1 MKKTIFLCL
10 LITLSIV
17 NSQTNLSL
25 ASDTPLTIS
34 DNSGVYVSGNFIS
47 IGTTT
52 IESKSDSFGALIVKG
67 NVSNGNTI
75 YYKRYVDSY
84 VNALSTGVWDLI
96 SAPLQNSSINSFV
109 ADNTGDIAT
118 AAINNGVTHYALRDY
133 DHVNDI
139 WVNHTSASVPSAGN
153 FDLGMGHQMASV
165 HGNTLTF
172 EGLVPLADQTQS
184 IVNDYVSSVI
194 SPRGQWNLIG
204 NPFPSYLNVNISAD
218 AANNFLSLNSG
229 VIDANF
235 LCVYKK
241 RADGSS
247 YDIYNNTSGHAYIN
261 PGEGFWV
268 AASRS
273 TPANIVFTEAM
284 QTFDFGDNSTVLDP
298 NDTSSEFYLKLY
310 EGQNYLKADTKF
322 YFDEDL
328 NYELDPGYDAGA
340 FNQSMELMSSLPTDD
355 QGIGMSINA
364 VSSDIFNT
372 TDGIPL
378 IVNRT
383 ANIPFR
389 LSLEDSNLDSDVDVY
404 LYDKQQGTYTDL
416 SFQDF
421 TLTPTS
427 NLSGKGR
434 FYVVFSPTSLGV
446 NDLDNN
452 LDISIYKAFDQNQ
465 INIEGLA
472 NVKIAN
478 VQLYNIIGQEVLN
491 KRLSANKFKH
501 SVSTIGLKTGI
512 YILKLEADTS
522 IITKKLIIN

>member
-1 MKKTIFLCL
+1 MKKIIFL
-10 LITLSIV
+10 
-17 NSQTNLSL
+17 LSL
-25 ASDTPLTIS
+25 MTISLSNAQDLTVASGALLTIA
-34 DNSGVYVSGNFIS
+34 NEGGVYVTGDLENS
-47 IGTTT
+47 GTTNFT
-52 IESKSDSFGALIVKG
+52 SKSDAFGALIVKG
-67 NVSNGNTI
+67 NVSNGNSI

-109 ADNTGDIAT
+109 TDNTGDIAT
-118 AAINNGVTHYALRDY
+118 AAISNGVTHYALRDY
-133 DHVNDI
+133 DHVNDT
-139 WVNHTSASVPSAGN
+139 WVNHTSVSVPSAGN

-184 IVNDYVSSVI
+184 IINNYVSSVI

-378 IVNRT
+378 IVNRP

-389 LSLEDSNLDSDVDVY
+389 LSLEDSTLDADVDVY

-446 NDLDNN
+446 NDLDDN

-465 INIEGLA
+465 INIEGLT
-472 NVKIAN
+472 NVNFAN

-491 KRLSANKFKH
+491 KRLAANKFKQ
-501 SVSTIGLKTGI
+501 SIPTTGLKTGI
-512 YILKLEADTS
+512 YILKLEADAAV
-522 IITKKLIIN
+522 ITKKLIIN

>member
-1 MKKTIFLCL
+1 MKKIIFL
-10 LITLSIV
+10 
-17 NSQTNLSL
+17 LSL
-25 ASDTPLTIS
+25 MTISLSNAQDLTVASGALLTIA
-34 DNSGVYVSGNFIS
+34 NEGGVYVTGDFENS
-47 IGTTT
+47 GTTNFT
-52 IESKSDSFGALIVKG
+52 SKSDAFGALIIRG
-67 NVSNGNTI
+67 NITAGNDFT
-75 YYKRYVDSY
+75 YNRYVNIVGS
-84 VNALSTGVWDLI
+84 GEWDLI
-96 SAPLQNSSINSFV
+96 GSPLENASINTFV
-109 ADNTGDIAT
+109 TDNAAAIAT
-118 AAINNGVTHYALRDY
+118 ANDGTDTHYALGTY

-139 WVNHTSASVPSAGN
+139 WTNYTSATVASAGN

-172 EGLVPLADQTQS
+172 EGLVPLEDQTQS

-229 VIDANF
+229 VIDANY
-235 LCVYKK
+235 LCIYKK

-268 AASRS
+268 AASRN
-273 TPANIVFTEAM
+273 TPANIVFTETM
-284 QTFDFGDNSTVLDP
+284 QTFDLSDNPTVADP

-364 VSSDIFNT
+364 ISSDIFNT
-372 TDGIPL
+372 TNGIPL
-378 IVNRT
+378 IVNRP

-389 LSLEDSNLDSDVDVY
+389 LSLEDSNLDADVDVY

-434 FYVVFSPTSLGV
+434 FYVVFSPISLGV
-446 NDLDNN
+446 NDLDDN
-452 LDISIYKAFDQNQ
+452 LDVSIYKAFDQNQ
-465 INIEGLA
+465 INIEGLT
-472 NVKIAN
+472 NVNFAN

-491 KRLSANKFKH
+491 KRLAANKFKH

-512 YILKLEADTS
+512 YILKLETDTS

>member
-1 MKKTIFLCL
+1 MKKIIFL
-10 LITLSIV
+10 
-17 NSQTNLSL
+17 LSL
-25 ASDTPLTIS
+25 MTISLSNAQDLTVASGALLTIA
-34 DNSGVYVSGNFIS
+34 NEGGVYVTGDFENS
-47 IGTTT
+47 GTTNFT
-52 IESKSDSFGALIVKG
+52 SKSDAFGALIIRG
-67 NVSNGNTI
+67 NITAGNDFT
-75 YYKRYVDSY
+75 YNRYVNIVGS
-84 VNALSTGVWDLI
+84 GEWDLI
-96 SAPLQNSSINSFV
+96 GSPLENASINTFV
-109 ADNTGDIAT
+109 TDNAAAIAT
-118 AAINNGVTHYALRDY
+118 ANDGTDTHYALGTY

-139 WVNHTSASVPSAGN
+139 WTNYTSATVASSGN
-153 FDLGMGHQMASV
+153 FDLGMGYQMA
-165 HGNTLTF
+165 TLSGAT
-172 EGLVPLADQTQS
+172 LAFNGSMSLTDVTQS
-184 IVNDYVSSVI
+184 IINERGDPVT
-194 SPRGQWNLIG
+194 SPRGRWNLIA
-204 NPFPSYLNVNISAD
+204 NPYPSYLNANLNAD
-218 AANNFLSLNSG
+218 PVNNFLKVNLDSG
-229 VIDANF
+229 VIDAT
-235 LCVYKK
+235 YSAIYGWK
-241 RADGSS
+241 ADGTG
-247 YDIYNNTSGHAYIN
+247 YELYNYTSDATYIA
-261 PGEGFWV
+261 PGQAFWV
-268 AASRS
+268 AAASS
-273 TPANIVFTEAM
+273 TAADVSFTEAM
-284 QTFDFGDNSTVLDP
+284 QTLNGGDDFVLARVNNRST
-298 NDTSSEFYLKLY
+298 EFFLKLY
-310 EGQNYLKADTKF
+310 EGQNFIADSRF
-322 YFDEDL
+322 YFKNGL
-328 NYELDPGYDAGA
+328 SQGLDPGYDAGA

-378 IVNRT
+378 IVNRP

>member
-1 MKKTIFLCL
+1 MKKIIFL
-10 LITLSIV
+10 
-17 NSQTNLSL
+17 LSL
-25 ASDTPLTIS
+25 MTISLSNAQDLTVASGALLTIA
-34 DNSGVYVSGNFIS
+34 NEGGVYVTGDLENS
-47 IGTTT
+47 GTTNFT
-52 IESKSDSFGALIVKG
+52 SKSDAFGALIVKG
-67 NVSNGNTI
+67 NVSNGNSI

-109 ADNTGDIAT
+109 TDNTGDIAT
-118 AAINNGVTHYALRDY
+118 AAISNGVTHYALRDY
-133 DHVNDI
+133 DHVNDT
-139 WVNHTSASVPSAGN
+139 WVNHTSVSVPSAGN

-184 IVNDYVSSVI
+184 IINNYVSSVI

-273 TPANIVFTEAM
+273 TPANIVFTETM
-284 QTFDFGDNSTVLDP
+284 QTFDFSDNPTVLDP

-378 IVNRT
+378 IVNRP

-446 NDLDNN
+446 NDLDDN

-465 INIEGLA
+465 INIEGLT
-472 NVKIAN
+472 NVNFAN

-491 KRLSANKFKH
+491 KRLAANKFKQ
-501 SVSTIGLKTGI
+501 SIPTTGLKTGI
-512 YILKLEADTS
+512 YILKLEADAAV
-522 IITKKLIIN
+522 ITKKLIIN

>member
-1 MKKTIFLCL
+1 MKKIIFL
-10 LITLSIV
+10 
-17 NSQTNLSL
+17 LSL
-25 ASDTPLTIS
+25 MTISLSNAQDLTVASGALLTIA
-34 DNSGVYVSGNFIS
+34 NEGGVYVTGDFENS
-47 IGTTT
+47 GTTNFT
-52 IESKSDSFGALIVKG
+52 SKSDAFGALIIRG
-67 NVSNGNTI
+67 NITAGNDFT
-75 YYKRYVDSY
+75 YNRYVNIVGS
-84 VNALSTGVWDLI
+84 GEWDLI
-96 SAPLQNSSINSFV
+96 GSPLENASINTFV
-109 ADNTGDIAT
+109 TDNAAAIAT
-118 AAINNGVTHYALRDY
+118 ANDGTDTHYALGTY

-247 YDIYNNTSGHAYIN
+247 YDIFNNTSGHVYIN

-268 AASRS
+268 ATSRS

-378 IVNRT
+378 IVNRP